1 MSEPIVK
8 RRPMI
13 DLEEF
18 ERRLRKPLAANQG
31 DDDPLAELARFVGEQ
46 EDPYQAVFEPLSRRP
61 AGTLRGGPDHGGGE
75 EPAAREPLIGGDF
88 AAIEA
93 GLLGLA
99 RHERGENLSL
109 SEELDGREEAE
120 GAESWR
126 YEDTANGS
134 REAGPPF
141 EEIRSRRPLYVM
153 AAVIVAG
160 IVGIG
165 ASFGF
170 KGAVSP
176 QDEIATIRATD
187 GPAKI
192 HPETATGTEIPNQDA
207 SMLGGSPQQPPV
219 AVVNNVEQPTDLSA
233 QANVPEAQANPPR
246 TIAGLTAGAASV
258 PVPAPPAQAQPQST
272 EPLSI
277 ADLIEP
283 KKVKTVSVRPDGTVM
298 PNDAPPQVTA
308 STVPVPAAR
317 PTAASLARAATPKS
331 AARVAT
337 TPRSAAA
344 DANGNPQP
352 SRTSVVAKAK
362 RVELADA
369 RGQTPAA
376 GAEQAMPGSFSVQLA
391 APGTEQ
397 EARETEVR
405 LTQKFA
411 AELAGFHTSI
421 HKAAVGGKP
430 VYRVRVPGFAS
441 RDEAIA
447 LCQKVQSGGGHCFVA
462 KN

>member
-18 ERRLRKPLAANQG
+18 ERRLRKPLAASQG

-46 EDPYQAVFEPLSRRP
+46 EDPYKTMFEPLSRDP
-61 AGTLRGGPDHGGGE
+61 AGTLQRGPDHGEGE
-75 EPAAREPLIGGDF
+75 EQGAHEPLIRGDF
-88 AAIEA
+88 AAVEA
-93 GLLGLA
+93 GLLGA
-99 RHERGENLSL
+99 TRHESGENLSL
-109 SEELDGREEAE
+109 SDAVEACEEAE
-120 GAESWR
+120 GAERWR
-126 YEDTANGS
+126 YEDTAGIPH
-134 REAGPPF
+134 EADPPF

-153 AAVIVAG
+153 AAMIVAG
-160 IVGIG
+160 IAGIG

-170 KGAVSP
+170 RGAVSP
-176 QDEIATIRATD
+176 QDEIATIRAAN

-192 HPETATGTEIPNQDA
+192 HPETAAGTEIPNQDA
-207 SMLGGSPQQPPV
+207 SILGGSRQQPPV
-219 AVVNNVEQPTDLSA
+219 AAVNNVEQPADLSA
-233 QANVPEAQANPPR
+233 QANVPEAQDTSPR
-246 TIAGLTAGAASV
+246 AIAGLAAGAASV
-258 PVPAPPAQAQPQST
+258 PVPVPPAQAEPQPSA

-283 KKVKTVSVRPDGTVM
+283 KKVKTVSVRPDGTLVT
-298 PNDAPPQVTA
+298 NDSPPQVTA

-317 PTAASLARAATPKS
+317 PTAAAMAKAATPKS

-337 TPRSAAA
+337 TPRTAAP
-344 DANGNPQP
+344 DGNAQA

-369 RGQTPAA
+369 RGQPPADGTA
-376 GAEQAMPGSFSVQLA
+376 KAPSGSFSVQLA

-405 LTQKFA
+405 LMQKFA

-421 HKAAVGGKP
+421 HKAAVGGRP
-430 VYRVRVPGFAS
+430 VYRVRVSGLPS

-447 LCQKVQSGGGHCFVA
+447 LCQKVQSGGGNCFVA